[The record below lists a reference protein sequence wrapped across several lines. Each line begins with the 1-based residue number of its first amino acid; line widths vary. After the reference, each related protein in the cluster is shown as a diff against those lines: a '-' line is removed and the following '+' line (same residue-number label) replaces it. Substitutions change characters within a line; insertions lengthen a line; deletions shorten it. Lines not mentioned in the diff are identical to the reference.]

1 MTLFLLKK
9 AMTKS
14 GHLHCPDPGL
24 PPDGC
29 GCCPTS
35 GLAGVPY
42 RAEPGRAPPSW
53 SCPGTPVMSDTT
65 GRSAIF
71 PSHPAISWDSLLGHL
86 SRSGSPSENPASAP
100 SSSWGKGL
108 ETQMTKPHPRT
119 TESENVGAGP
129 SNLHCSKPFR
139 KFPSGLETQ
148 L

>member
-1 MTLFLLKK
+1 MLFLLKK

-14 GHLHCPDPGL
+14 GHLRCPDPGL

-42 RAEPGRAPPSW
+42 RAEPGRAGLHIPGAPEHQFRVTQLADPPS
-53 SCPGTPVMSDTT
+53 SQATLQSAGTPC
-65 GRSAIF
+65 SAIC
-71 PSHPAISWDSLLGHL
+71 PS
-86 SRSGSPSENPASAP
+86 SGSPSENPASAP
-100 SSSWGKGL
+100 SPSWGKGL
-108 ETQMTKPHPRT
+108 ETQITKPHPRT

-129 SNLHCSKPFR
+129 SNLHWSKPFR
-139 KFPSGLETQ
+139 KFRSGLETQ